1 MDKSEFIRN
10 LLPGNYFITKS
21 MELTK
26 SQTSGTLWYT
36 KKFIVLYYYIF
47 LHTNITTR
55 QAVSEICAIF
65 DDYINSLPEALR
77 DDATK
82 YFYAESPFANLK
94 SPSFRLFD
102 NFVGMRDF
110 NTDREKNDFLEGA
123 KKYYFAFLLES
134 GGQGGVNKWIKDY
147 LYKPEFTFT
156 AIDDIIVEWAKL
168 NWNNPAAKNQH
179 LANYKKGNKEAAII
193 GMRNDYMAFI
203 RNERQILFFYGFFHS
218 KSSGSM
224 DREFSSLTPVGEL
237 ALHSNYYELIA
248 LWEHQ
253 KVKMVSQPVTIDIRG
268 LEGLGLTNFD
278 SFKINFNPYLTILK
292 CFAQQHTHTITRE
305 EYQYIVSRLQTVPN
319 DYTTDVLNMAK
330 DKIASFGRKADLATE
345 DFSKEMA
352 KYLLGIRG
360 DLVTDKGCNPIALCE
375 NTRAGYQVT
384 NIEKL
389 NRLLELYT
397 PLANY
402 KELKYGELLAECE
415 LELKRQYINDS
426 TGKDYFI
433 DPQIKIQWDMY
444 NIQTDIPILLT
455 VLTYILENRSK
466 ATQTI
471 TERITGIQTLFPN
484 ILKKLGLSSKSTLLK
499 ELKTLYLALETKDF
513 SKYIDEQYEDTSA
526 SIATY
531 LGASLADLEE
541 KINIQSSLQPT
552 YVDGVRK
559 RNIEL
564 IKLIKSYNIQR
575 YSSTF
580 NPLKCECCGNI
591 TFTTY
596 RNEPYVE
603 YHHLIPFSEYDGADH
618 KLNIIAL
625 CPLCHRKLH
634 FLKKVDKLELY
645 TNIANNSFNQMS
657 IEARLIELH
666 KQKIL
671 KSYQLEFLLADNAID
686 MDAYNR
692 IIQAA

>member
-1 MDKSEFIRN
+1 MDKVAFIRD

-36 KKFIVLYYYIF
+36 KKFVVLYYYIF

-55 QAVSEICAIF
+55 QTVTEICAIF
-65 DDYINSLPEALR
+65 DDYINSLPEQLR
-77 DDATK
+77 GDATK

-110 NTDREKNDFLEGA
+110 NTDREKYDFLEGA

-156 AIDDIIVEWAKL
+156 NIDKIIVEWAEL
-168 NWNNPAAKNQH
+168 NINNPDARNQH
-179 LANYKKGNKEAAII
+179 LANYRRGNKETAVVA
-193 GMRNDYMAFI
+193 MRNDYMAFI
-203 RNERQILFFYGFFHS
+203 RNERQILFYYGFFHS

-237 ALHSNYYELIA
+237 ALISNYYELIA

-268 LEGLGLTNFD
+268 LEDLGLTEFD
-278 SFKINFNPYLTILK
+278 SFKVNLDPYLTILK
-292 CFAQQHTHTITRE
+292 CFLQQHNHTITRE
-305 EYQYIVSRLQTVPN
+305 EYQYIVSRLKTIPDN
-319 DYTTDVLNMAK
+319 YTTDVLNEARE
-330 DKIASFGRKADLATE
+330 KIEGFGRRADLATE

-360 DLVTDKGCNPIALCE
+360 DLVADKGLNPIAFCE
-375 NTRAGYQVT
+375 YTRVGYRVVDKA
-384 NIEKL
+384 KL
-389 NRLLELYT
+389 KRLLELYT
-397 PLANY
+397 PLVTY
-402 KELKYGELLAECE
+402 KVQKYGDLLAECE
-415 LELKRQYINDS
+415 MELKRQYVNDS

-433 DPQIKIQWDMY
+433 DPKIKIQWDMY

-455 VLTYILENRSK
+455 VLTYILEN
-466 ATQTI
+466 ATEGVRTI
-471 TERITGIQTLFPN
+471 SSIVNGLQNLFPN
-484 ILKKLGLSSKSTLLK
+484 ILKKLGLNAKNTLQK
-499 ELKTLYLALETKDF
+499 ELKILYAALESEDF
-513 SKYIDEQYEDTSA
+513 SMYVDEQYEDTSA

-531 LGASLADLEE
+531 LGTSLADLEE
-541 KINIQSSLQPT
+541 KIKLQSSLQPI

-575 YSSTF
+575 YSSTVD
-580 NPLKCECCGNI
+580 PLKCECCGGA

-634 FLKKVDKLELY
+634 FLKKVDKVELY
-645 TNIANNSFNQMS
+645 SNIANNSYDKMS
-657 IEARLIELH
+657 IENRLIELH